1 MFQNE
6 KYLQTDLKTLEKID
20 SIPEYYTKLQI
31 ANKYIQEFHIQDEI
45 SFYLYL
51 QTASFS
57 QVFEGISY
65 SDIQAFKRFQENP
78 EYYEK
83 VQETLK
89 EKKEKKNIIQ
99 ISKYSKKR

>member
-20 SIPEYYTKLQI
+20 SIHELYTKLQI
-31 ANKYIQEFHIQDEI
+31 SNKYIQEFHIQDEI

-51 QTASFS
+51 QTTSLS

-65 SDIQAFKRFQENP
+65 SDIQAFKRFQEDQ

-89 EKKEKKNIIQ
+89 EKKAKERIIQ
-99 ISKYSKKR
+99 ISKYTKKR